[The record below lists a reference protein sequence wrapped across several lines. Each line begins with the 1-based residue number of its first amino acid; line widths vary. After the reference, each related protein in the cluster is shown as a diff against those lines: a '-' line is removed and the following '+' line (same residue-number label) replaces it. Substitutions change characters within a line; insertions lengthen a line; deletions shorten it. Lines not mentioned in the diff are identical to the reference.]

1 MKINILE
8 PKTQAL
14 KPRKRVA
21 AYARV
26 SMETQRLKHSLS
38 AQISHY
44 SAFIQKNPE
53 WQYVGVYADDALSG
67 TGTEKRD
74 EFKRLVSDCE
84 KGAIDIVLVKSIS
97 RFARNTVDLLETVRH
112 LKEIGVDVW
121 FEEEGIHSLDGD
133 GELMLTILASFAQE
147 ESRSISEN
155 CKWGIRKRYEK
166 GLPRNCKIYGYRVRN
181 GALVIEESEAE
192 LVRRIFQM
200 FLDGDS
206 CYVIAKKLNEE
217 GVRSYDGKD
226 FHGEVIG
233 VMLRQEKYTGC
244 TMAQKFYAENH
255 VTHKLTKNNGE
266 LPMYFIEDTH
276 PAIISRETFQ
286 AAQEEFASRYGVEIK
301 NGIAQTASYFYHH
314 NGESGPH
321 PPHRSP
327 KWSDE
332 QRKKHSEYFRTRECG
347 LCRYDFS
354 HFIECENCGG
364 HLQASLKHYVDG
376 STEVCWVDPEHTG
389 RNKDAPR
396 PIVLRDSA
404 LKQQMAAFLG
414 WEEFDADRMFE
425 LLEIISINVDMITL
439 HYKDGGTKAFRYVQ
453 PKQIHRKRKVEA

>member
-8 PKTQAL
+8 PKTPAL

-44 SAFIQKNPE
+44 SAYIQKNPE

-67 TGTEKRD
+67 TGTEKR
-74 EFKRLVSDCE
+74 EAFNRLVTDCE

-97 RFARNTVDLLETVRH
+97 RFARNTVDLLNTVRH
-112 LKEIGVDVW
+112 LKDIGVDVW
-121 FEEEGIHSLDGD
+121 FEEEGIHSMDGD

-166 GLPRNCKIYGYRVRN
+166 GMSRGFKIYGYRVKN
-181 GALVIEESEAE
+181 GVLVIEESEAE
-192 LVRRIFQM
+192 VVRRIFRM

-206 CYVIAKKLNEE
+206 CYVIARKLNEE
-217 GVRSYDGKD
+217 GVPSYDGKK

-233 VMLRQEKYTGC
+233 NMLRQEKYMGC
-244 TMAQKFYAENH
+244 TLAQKLFTENH
-255 VTHKLTKNNGE
+255 VTHKQIKNKGE
-266 LPMYFIEDTH
+266 LPMYFIEDSH
-276 PAIISRETFQ
+276 PAIITRETFQ
-286 AAQEEFASRYGVEIK
+286 AAQEEFAERYGVEIK
-301 NGIAQTASYFYHH
+301 NGIAQPASYFYHH
-314 NGESGPH
+314 SGEVGPH

-332 QRKKHSEYFRTRECG
+332 QRKKHSEYFSTRESG
-347 LCRYDFS
+347 ICRYDFS
-354 HFIECENCGG
+354 HFITCEHCGG

-376 STEVCWVDPEHTG
+376 STEVGWVDVEHTQ
-389 RNKDAPR
+389 RAKETPR
-396 PIVLRDSA
+396 PLIPRDTA
-404 LKQQMAAFLG
+404 LKAQIAEAMG
-414 WEEFDADRMFE
+414 WEEFSADSMFE
-425 LLEIISINVDMITL
+425 TLSGISINVDVITL
-439 HYKDGGTKAFRYVQ
+439 HFKDGRTKAFRYIP
-453 PKQIHRKRKVEA
+453 PKQIHRKRKVET